1 MPVFKPMA
9 PYPWDADPALAAAPG
24 SPAATSQTRPCTTLL
39 EARSHAHIHTPARA
53 CARGGATPPSGAAAS
68 QKQSTYKKRVGAEQ
82 SRAPTSFVYTL
93 QPCQGVM
100 CRLHTHTHTHLT
112 DRPRFSTPLSD
123 TPPPSGFH
131 RTPGVRANLLPF
143 TRLSP
148 RTAACL
154 NPQLLAATRSA
165 AHTLGGPLAAGERAA
180 AARAPGP
187 TVQPTDL
194 AATDPTGP
202 LSRLSPVVFPPSG
215 TSPLWE
221 HTQARFRR

>member
-1 MPVFKPMA
+1 MTTDTHTLCATHPCGTHAQVQRMPVFKPMA

-112 DRPRFSTPLSD
+112 DRPRFLTPLSD
-123 TPPPSGFH
+123 TPPPPGFTEP
-131 RTPGVRANLLPF
+131 RECGPICF
-143 TRLSP
+143 LSP
-148 RTAACL
+148 DSPHA
-154 NPQLLAATRSA
+154 
-165 AHTLGGPLAAGERAA
+165 PLPA
-180 AARAPGP
+180 
-187 TVQPTDL
+187 
-194 AATDPTGP
+194 
-202 LSRLSPVVFPPSG
+202 
-215 TSPLWE
+215 
-221 HTQARFRR
+221 